1 MQSLIAELQQLQ
13 ISQLFIEEPLSL
25 HTTWKIG
32 GPAEL
37 LVIPTNKEELSQLIA
52 TAHKHH
58 VAWTVLGRGSNVL
71 ALDRGIRGMVIKLGD
86 AFDFVRF
93 DGSFVTAGAAYSFIK
108 LSVMTAKEGLT
119 GLEYAGGIPGS
130 VGGAVYMN
138 AGAHGSDVSRVLQS
152 AEVVTNNGEL
162 ETWTKEQFQ
171 FAYRHSALHVSRHV
185 VAEATFALVPGDRRE
200 IAAAMATYKDRRI
213 RTQPLHMACAGSVF
227 RNPEGTYAAKLIEE
241 AGLKGMRIG
250 GAEVSTLHANFIV
263 NTGHATAEDVLA
275 LMTTIQQTVERRT
288 GIRLIPEIMEM
299 GER

>member
-52 TAHKHH
+52 AAHKHH

-200 IAAAMATYKDRRI
+200 IAVAMATYKDRRI